1 MTNKKDV
8 ETYGAKYPA
17 RRLLALVGDKWTPIV
32 LFSLS
37 DSVKRFSE
45 MQREIPDI
53 SKKMLTQ
60 VLRALERGGLVE
72 RIVYPTVP
80 PKTEYRLTPD
90 GRILHRPVST
100 FCDWAARNETFLNKI
115 HRRLAETSGRA
126 TSSANSGR

>member
-1 MTNKKDV
+1 MTKKNDA
-8 ETYGAKYPA
+8 ETYGTKYPA
-17 RRLLALVGDKWTPIV
+17 RRLLALVGDKWTPVV

-45 MQREIPDI
+45 IQREIPDI

-60 VLRALERGGLVE
+60 VLRALERGGLIE

-80 PKTEYRLTPD
+80 PKTEYRLTAD

-100 FCDWAARNETFLNKI
+100 FCDWAARNEAFLNKI
-115 HRRLAETSGRA
+115 HQRLGETAPRTTSGA
-126 TSSANSGR
+126 SSGS